1 MAISSSKRTSEWA
14 AKPWG
19 AEEIGGSHSLFP
31 HLPLISCFACHS
43 HVTSLREI
51 ALRLL
56 RLSICERWLHHH
68 HNSSLNSKCT
78 RTPESIC
85 EVLTSPMAFDI
96 WAKADKIAQTPWTW
110 SRRDLKTHEVT
121 GGEWQY
127 KRWKKSP
134 LLFLYISL
142 QKDHSSLMY
151 WSKLCKAWV
160 RSRK

>member
-1 MAISSSKRTSEWA
+1 MAISCSKRTSEWA

-19 AEEIGGSHSLFP
+19 AEEIGSSHSLFP
-31 HLPLISCFACHS
+31 HLPLISCFACHL

-85 EVLTSPMAFDI
+85 DLLWLSTSEQKRTKLLKHHGHGQDEISRLMRLLVASNNINVEKRVLYSFFTSAF
-96 WAKADKIAQTPWTW
+96 KKIIVVSCTDQ
-110 SRRDLKTHEVT
+110 S
-121 GGEWQY
+121 
-127 KRWKKSP
+127 
-134 LLFLYISL
+134 
-142 QKDHSSLMY
+142 
-151 WSKLCKAWV
+151 CV
-160 RSRK
+160 RHG